1 MTAEAQRMSSHPAGR
16 THPPRKLRNYLL
28 QPKFQLKYTSMVV
41 GVTVVVASVLGHYA
55 YQYSTGQTQ
64 LLNIERMETKGSS
77 TDKRLIA
84 DLEGYA
90 RDADRKVLL
99 AILGGIAVLALA
111 LGATGIVV
119 THRLVGPAYRLKQ
132 LLRQVSDGRMQPAGS
147 LRKHDELQ
155 DVFEAFQQMVA
166 SLRSAREQQIQEL
179 DAALK
184 AASDAGADPRAM
196 AAVRALRDRL
206 RDTLA

>member
-1 MTAEAQRMSSHPAGR
+1 MTAEAQRLSSHPGR

-28 QPKFQLKYTSMVV
+28 EPKFQLKYTSMVV

-64 LLNIERMETKGSS
+64 LLNIERMETRGSTS
-77 TDKRLIA
+77 DKRLIA
-84 DLEGYA
+84 DLETYA
-90 RDADRKVLL
+90 READRKVLL
-99 AILGGIAVLALA
+99 AVLGGIGVLALA

-132 LLRQVSDGRMQPAGS
+132 LLRQISDGRMQPVGS

-166 SLRSAREQQIQEL
+166 SLRSAREQQIEEL

-184 AASDAGADPRAM
+184 AASDAGVDPHAV
-196 AAVRALRDRL
+196 APVRALRDRL
-206 RDTLA
+206 RETLS